1 MTSTSNKNGETPGPA
16 PFDKCVLEN
25 GAGGITIP
33 VRVYPINQYRR
44 LLPVLSL
51 VPIHT
56 ALLVTTSRSLPGIA
70 LSTLLFLVM
79 TLLVMLEVKVHEELV
94 TAKRW
99 SHLVQKCIEQCD
111 VDDIVSTPCVIDKR
125 STLVPTRKKCL
136 VQVFTYTHNGER
148 IQTTVLQSLHQQ
160 DPQAMFI
167 ARRKEGDD

>member
-33 VRVYPINQYRR
+33 VRVYPVNPYRR

-51 VPIHT
+51 VPVHT
-56 ALLVTTSRSLPGIA
+56 ALLVITSRSLPGIV

-79 TLLVMLEVKVHEELV
+79 TSLAILEVKVHEELV

-99 SHLVQKCIEQCD
+99 SHLVQECIEQCD

-136 VQVFTYTHNGER
+136 VQVFTYTHNGKKIE
-148 IQTTVLQSLHQQ
+148 TTVLQSLYQQ

-167 ARRKEGDD
+167 AREKKGDG

>member
-1 MTSTSNKNGETPGPA
+1 M

-33 VRVYPINQYRR
+33 VKVYPVNQYRR
-44 LLPVLSL
+44 MLPVISL
-51 VPIHT
+51 VPVHT
-56 ALLVTTSRSLPGIA
+56 ALLATTSRSLPGIV

-99 SHLVQKCIEQCD
+99 SHLVQECIEQCD
-111 VDDIVSTPCVIDKR
+111 VDDIVPTLCVIDTR
-125 STLVPTRKKCL
+125 STLVPTRRKCL
-136 VQVFTYTHNGER
+136 VQVFTYTHNGKKIE
-148 IQTTVLQSLHQQ
+148 TTVFQSLYQQ

-167 ARRKEGDD
+167 AREKKGDG

>member
-33 VRVYPINQYRR
+33 VRVYPVNRFR
-44 LLPVLSL
+44 GLL
-51 VPIHT
+51 I
-56 ALLVTTSRSLPGIA
+56 TTNRSLPGIA

-99 SHLVQKCIEQCD
+99 SHLVQECIEQCD

-125 STLVPTRKKCL
+125 NTLVPTRKKCL

-148 IQTTVLQSLHQQ
+148 IETTVLQSLYQQ

-167 ARRKEGDD
+167 ARREKGDS